1 MAGTLGQRA
10 ACLPCV
16 MPGAGTLPFCVFGI
30 PRTLGF
36 YSFQK
41 RMGESLLLLENLS
54 LEVTLGPSAY
64 IPLA

>member
-1 MAGTLGQRA
+1 
-10 ACLPCV
+10 